1 MVKYMNKRISVLW
14 SIITCVGL
22 LFFVTNTTQAQGLGD
37 LDQLFSA
44 NAADVETLTKAYL
57 NPLATG
63 FSTAINSGW
72 VTKAKPTKKLGF
84 SVQLRAGFTSIPS
97 SAQTFDVNNLD
108 LTGNYRIEGNTSYT
122 INGDEK
128 SGQQLFPIVDG
139 VESPTPITMP
149 KGTGFNGVP
158 APMLQANVGLI
169 KDTELTARYIP
180 VTNIGDFGDLSLT
193 GIGIKHGLNQWLP
206 GGKLLPIDIS
216 IMAAYTTLS
225 LNADINSNQSVETTT
240 DGFVLNALVGKTL
253 PFLSAYGGIGFQ
265 TGSFALDIE
274 QGGLLSESISYT
286 QDSDA
291 AIHAMAGFQLKI
303 AILRIYVEA
312 TMAEYATVNA
322 GIGIGLRN

>member
-1 MVKYMNKRISVLW
+1 MNKRISVLW

-22 LFFVTNTTQAQGLGD
+22 LVFVTNTTQAQGLGD
-37 LDQLFSA
+37 LEKLFSA

-63 FSTAINSGW
+63 LSTAINSGW

-84 SVQLRAGFTSIPS
+84 SVQLRSGFTSIPS
-97 SAQTFDVNNLD
+97 SARTFDVKKLGLPD
-108 LTGNYRIEGNTSYT
+108 DKYRIEGTTSYT
-122 INGDEK
+122 INGDK
-128 SGQQLFPIVDG
+128 KTGQQLFPIVNG
-139 VESPTPITMP
+139 IESPTPIIMP
-149 KGTGFNGVP
+149 KGMGFSAVP

-169 KDTELTARYIP
+169 KDTDITARYIP
-180 VTNIGDFGDLSLT
+180 VTNIKNFGNLSLT
-193 GIGIKHGLNQWLP
+193 GLGIKHGLNQWLP
-206 GGKLLPIDIS
+206 SGKLLPIDIS

-225 LNADINSNQSVETTT
+225 LNADISSNQSVETTT
-240 DGFVLNALVGKTL
+240 NGFVLNALVGKTL

>member
-1 MVKYMNKRISVLW
+1 MVKYMNRRMSVLW

-22 LFFVTNTTQAQGLGD
+22 LFFVTNTIQAQGLGD

-84 SVQLRAGFTSIPS
+84 SVQLRSGFTSIPS
-97 SAQTFDVNNLD
+97 SAQAFDVNNLD

-149 KGTGFNGVP
+149 KGNGCSVCRRATRTASVSNDCWTGDSDVTKVASSTSTRRVHPHFTNPGI
-158 APMLQANVGLI
+158 LI
-169 KDTELTARYIP
+169 FFEFRKTPLYRDGRKSRGHVQL
-180 VTNIGDFGDLSLT
+180 LT
-193 GIGIKHGLNQWLP
+193 GP
-206 GGKLLPIDIS
+206 
-216 IMAAYTTLS
+216 
-225 LNADINSNQSVETTT
+225 
-240 DGFVLNALVGKTL
+240 
-253 PFLSAYGGIGFQ
+253 Q
-265 TGSFALDIE
+265 TS
-274 QGGLLSESISYT
+274 
-286 QDSDA
+286 
-291 AIHAMAGFQLKI
+291 
-303 AILRIYVEA
+303 
-312 TMAEYATVNA
+312 
-322 GIGIGLRN
+322 

>member
-1 MVKYMNKRISVLW
+1 MVKYMKKRMSVLW

-22 LFFVTNTTQAQGLGD
+22 LFFVTNTIQAQGLSD

-44 NAADVETLTKAYL
+44 NAANVETLTKAYL

-84 SVQLRAGFTSIPS
+84 SIQLRAGFTSIPS
-97 SAQTFDVNNLD
+97 SAQTFDVRNLN
-108 LTGNYRIEGNTSYT
+108 LTGIEKIEGDVSYT
-122 INGDEK
+122 VSGDK
-128 SGQQLFPIVDG
+128 KDGQKFYSSIDG
-139 VESPTPITMP
+139 SSITLP
-149 KGTGFNGVP
+149 KGIGKSILQ
-158 APMLQANVGLI
+158 APMLQANVGFI
-169 KDTELTARYIP
+169 KDTELIARYLP

-225 LNADINSNQSVETTT
+225 LNADISSNQSVETTT

-265 TGSFALDIE
+265 TGSFALDID